1 MKIVLSNNSCR
12 GFTFVDFIIVFVIVL
27 LFVGFLAMP
36 RTRGCN
42 TPASRVNCA
51 SNLKQVGLAFRIW
64 ANEHDHEFPMAVSIT
79 QTGSWEHIERGETYR
94 HFQVMSNELV
104 STKILVCS
112 ADRKRTRATN
122 FDSFNN
128 KNLSYFVGVD
138 ADESKPD
145 MVLSGDRNITG
156 AARTNG
162 PLFVF
167 TRNSAVG
174 WSKALHK
181 SAGNVGLADGSVQQV
196 NATTLQKQFQ
206 RVTNEFRLAIP

>member
-36 RTRGCN
+36 KTRGLK
-42 TPASRVNCA
+42 TPASRINCV

-64 ANEHDHEFPMAVSIT
+64 ANEHDHEFPMTVSIT
-79 QTGSWEHIERGETYR
+79 QTGSLEYVETGETYR
-94 HFQVMSNELV
+94 HFQLMSNELV
-104 STKILVCS
+104 SPKILVCS

-128 KNLSYFVGVD
+128 RNLSYFVGVD

-162 PLFVF
+162 PPFRFYPKQRRWLEQ
-167 TRNSAVG
+167 SAAQIG
-174 WSKALHK
+174 WECRA
-181 SAGNVGLADGSVQQV
+181 
-196 NATTLQKQFQ
+196 F
-206 RVTNEFRLAIP
+206 